1 MFIKKIKYLKKIILI
16 ALVISINTSSLAIFA
31 NPPSGDSKINTNKST
46 ILDGEIGEWDP
57 DLNDKPNF
65 NQQDLEVD
73 GNKPQ
78 SGDYYTISVTVPVNM
93 EFYVLPNSQLAMG
106 SFYSPVYNIENNGSK
121 NISVNISSFDIENEV
136 VDQETTPL
144 YVEKI
149 DSNDNRTQIELK
161 LCSIEN
167 LNTWWELGKKIDLTD
182 LQQLN
187 DSEKELYTLSA
198 NQEKGV
204 TFDSEKWELPQV
216 VSNKKK
222 AVSNFRASFVFSIN
236 R

>member
-1 MFIKKIKYLKKIILI
+1 
-16 ALVISINTSSLAIFA
+16 
-31 NPPSGDSKINTNKST
+31 
-46 ILDGEIGEWDP
+46 
-57 DLNDKPNF
+57 
-65 NQQDLEVD
+65 
-73 GNKPQ
+73 
-78 SGDYYTISVTVPVNM
+78 
-93 EFYVLPNSQLAMG
+93 MG
-106 SFYSPVYNIENNGSK
+106 SFYSPVYNIKNNGSK